1 MGRAWQVHEAESR
14 FSAFLETGVREGSQ
28 VVAGGGV
35 ETAVLQP
42 AGQWRPLREAAELG
56 LESLLPTPEARIKTL
71 APSRRQPHSRPAPAF
86 V

>member
-1 MGRAWQVHEAESR
+1 MDGAWQVHEAESR

-35 ETAVLQP
+35 ETALLQL
-42 AGQWRPLREAAELG
+42 AGQWRRLREAAEPG
-56 LESLLPTPEARIKTL
+56 LESLLPTPDARIETL
-71 APSRRQPHSRPAPAF
+71 APSRRRSRSRPVPAF

>member
-1 MGRAWQVHEAESR
+1 MGEAWQVREAESR

-28 VVAGGGV
+28 IVAGGGV

-42 AGQWRPLREAAELG
+42 AGQWRRLREAAKPG
-56 LESLLPTPEARIKTL
+56 LESLLPTPEAQVETL
-71 APSRRQPHSRPAPAF
+71 APSRQRPRSRPAPAF